1 MIRKGNNSYIGSD
14 QRNTDIGSYEMPKH
28 YLLREDDKYGYDWR
42 PSFDNRYSIALGQ
55 SDNCSTL

>member
-28 YLLREDDKYGYDWR
+28 YLLREDDKYGYE
-42 PSFDNRYSIALGQ
+42 YALSQ
-55 SDNCSTL
+55 LKSHQLILHE